1 MPELSSQNVI
11 GAKVF
16 GDIPEIKPGQILVAP
31 ASNRMY
37 DERIQP
43 IDNFLHFPDWFKNLD
58 AEKQNLKRCQGTQDY
73 LTGGMTLR
81 LPCDVRIRLNPVGN
95 GWEARYDTQ
104 EQIPGLAVEGFGY
117 EQTGP
122 IPATDGRKV
131 KSGNWIKII
140 NPWEIKTAPGW
151 SSMILPV
158 LWEQKREWSLM
169 PAVVHTDFYHHM
181 NWVLNIFTD
190 DEEFVIPMGTP
201 IAHVVTFPRTV
212 KSEVI
217 FADQDVHGLIYSRGM
232 GEVFTGFNENRSR
245 RYRIHQRKVD
255 ARCPVFHG
263 QPEPKL
269 HWFRKVF
276 RLFRQ
281 P

>member
-1 MPELSSQNVI
+1 MPELSSENVI

-16 GDIPEIKPGQILVAP
+16 GDIPEIKPGQIMVAP
-31 ASNRMY
+31 VTNRMY

-43 IDNFLHFPDWFKNLD
+43 IDNFLHFPDWFKDLN
-58 AEKQNLKRCQGTQDY
+58 AERQTLKRCQGTQDY
-73 LTGGMTLR
+73 LNTGMTLR
-81 LPCDVRIRLNPVGN
+81 LPCDVRIRLNAFGN

-104 EQIPGLAVEGFGY
+104 EPIQGLGVESFSY

-122 IPATDGRKV
+122 VPATDGRKIET
-131 KSGNWIKII
+131 GNWIKIL

-169 PAVVHTDFYHHM
+169 PGVVHTDFYHHM
-181 NWVLNIFTD
+181 NWVLNIFSD

-201 IAHVVTFPRTV
+201 IAHVITFPRTV
-212 KSEVI
+212 KSEVV
-217 FADQDVHGLIYSRGM
+217 FADEDVHKLIYARGM
-232 GEVFTGFNENRSR
+232 GEVFTGYAENRSR
-245 RYRIHQRKVD
+245 RYRMYQRKVD
-255 ARCPVFHG
+255 LQCPVFHG
-263 QPEPKL
+263 TPEPKL
-269 HWFRKVF
+269 GWFRKVF